1 MRKIFLMTLLIA
13 MMSAATALAAD
24 WQPVYVDEHGNEIYF
39 DPATVK
45 VSSRNGDDV
54 VFNATFRTVYSD
66 KGKQVL
72 IDWYRNNSIMPPDI
86 QSLAYDITTTNFKKS
101 GESRDFC
108 IMERKFYARDGR
120 AVGYMDYVNSNPMW
134 EQIVPSSLQ
143 EVEYY
148 EALRIVQGKE
158 FYHN

>member
-1 MRKIFLMTLLIA
+1 MRKVFFAALLIM
-13 MMSAATALAAD
+13 MMSAATALAAG
-24 WQPVYVDEHGNEIYF
+24 WEPIYTDENDNVIYL

-45 VSSRNGDDV
+45 ISSRNGDDV
-54 VFNATFRTVYSD
+54 VFNASFRTVYSE

-86 QSLAYDITTTNFKKS
+86 QSLSYDVTTTNFKKL
-101 GESRDFC
+101 GDSRDFC
-108 IMERKFYARDGR
+108 VMLRKFYAENGR
-120 AVGYMDYVNSNPMW
+120 AIAYMDYVNPDPQW
-134 EQIVPSSLQ
+134 EQIASSSVQ

-148 EALRIVQGKE
+148 EALRIVQGLD